1 MPLPALPVMVAA
13 GKEGLHGRDLA
24 MALLDDAIEASG
36 GLERWGQLSRF
47 TLHISIG
54 GTLFARTGHGSD
66 FKDLIA
72 EGSTRRQSVRFTG
85 VSGGEKCGSFQ
96 PDTITI
102 ESLDG
107 QILRTWPNPGLAD
120 VGKNALADD
129 LQLVFFCGVAI
140 WNYLTTPFLL
150 TRPDVEVE
158 ELPPWQEHSELWRRL
173 RARFP
178 PDILTHSPEQIFY
191 FDEKALQRRTDHDL
205 LGSKVAHYSWAHQTF
220 NGIVVPTLRR
230 SLILQ
235 PDGTATARPVLL
247 DVEIFDAL
255 LE

>member
-1 MPLPALPVMVAA
+1 MLAA
-13 GKEGLHGRDLA
+13 CEERFHGRDLA
-24 MALLDDAIEASG
+24 MALLDDTIEACG
-36 GLERWGQLSRF
+36 GLARWGQLSRF

-66 FKDLIA
+66 FKDVIA
-72 EGSTRRQSVRFTG
+72 EGSTCRQSVRFTG
-85 VSGGEKCGSFQ
+85 ISGGEKCGSFQ
-96 PDTITI
+96 PDAITV

-107 QILRTWPNPGLAD
+107 EILRTWPNPSLAD
-120 VGKNALADD
+120 IGKDTLADD
-129 LQLVFFCGVAI
+129 LHLVFFCGVAI

-178 PDILTHSPEQIFY
+178 PDILTQSPEQIFY
-191 FDEKALQRRTDHDL
+191 FDENSLQRRTDHDL
-205 LGSKVAHYSWAHQTF
+205 LGSKVADYSWAHQTF

-230 SLILQ
+230 SLTLQ
-235 PDGTATARPVLL
+235 PDGTAAPRPVLL

>member
-1 MPLPALPVMVAA
+1 
-13 GKEGLHGRDLA
+13 
-24 MALLDDAIEASG
+24 
-36 GLERWGQLSRF
+36 
-47 TLHISIG
+47 
-54 GTLFARTGHGSD
+54 
-66 FKDLIA
+66 
-72 EGSTRRQSVRFTG
+72 
-85 VSGGEKCGSFQ
+85 
-96 PDTITI
+96 
-102 ESLDG
+102 
-107 QILRTWPNPGLAD
+107 
-120 VGKNALADD
+120 
-129 LQLVFFCGVAI
+129 
-140 WNYLTTPFLL
+140 
-150 TRPDVEVE
+150 
-158 ELPPWQEHSELWRRL
+158 LPPWQEHSELWRRL

-178 PDILTHSPEQIFY
+178 PDILTQSPEQIFY